1 MPPRRCATHTVFHL
15 GIAALYAAGTAAQP
29 APEPEPLGP
38 TITDVTFESGSPL
51 GSQRIALTG
60 TGFTTNF
67 HSGGNQVEIGSS
79 ATGWSACE
87 VVEGACTVDCGSA
100 SRIVCDTDQ
109 VPSDW
114 YTGDIADVS
123 SGPLDFKVTVCYDLC
138 GSTAPETQDITAGP
152 FEFTPARHSHQNPTL
167 LGVSPRHISA
177 NSGISLT
184 GSRFGNTIK
193 DYRVVYVG
201 SGRPPIGGNVDVNP
215 DMAMRAGRDGGT
227 SNVHAMC
234 RPQSLNR
241 AAPEDEEGERRQ
253 PVMAEDFEPLPIT
266 PDFYRCELG
275 DFEAGSYNVSVQ
287 LPRGLAWAN
296 PVDVGLFSVDGYGI
310 KYQVQYYPTIDSIEA
325 NGVSPASGSLAGGT
339 EVVIRGHG
347 FSMDDHDIAVEMG
360 GSKCRVMRST
370 LEEIICVT
378 DPVVPTPV
386 YTTTTGVGAADCATV
401 VDPPTLQGECATC
414 NAGGELSGG
423 LCRETPTVTITVEDS
438 DPGASV
444 HGMVSSS
451 SGGGNTFVT
460 DEGAAKGDAWA
471 IFSAPV
477 ALSGTYELQLA
488 VPAAA
493 YCSPR
498 ATAVPVVVHHSGTA
512 RRTVVSVDL
521 TAPGPVVLG
530 SFFFEGAISR
540 PFVNTFQHVSAAF
553 GLTSGRVCCHSAHGC
568 TRRCR
573 QQGDHRLCRR
583 GRSLAC
589 PGQRPAPSC
598 RLHEHRSDQLRTRGD
613 DR

>member
-1 MPPRRCATHTVFHL
+1 MRGIQVSARRL
-15 GIAALYAAGTAAQP
+15 LAALCAAGVSAQL
-29 APEPEPLGP
+29 APEPEPVGP
-38 TITDVTFESGSPL
+38 TIHDVTFESGSPL
-51 GSQRIALTG
+51 GSQRLALTG
-60 TGFTTNF
+60 SGFTTNF

-79 ATGWSACE
+79 AKGWTACE

-114 YTGDIADVS
+114 YSGDLADVAT
-123 SGPLDFKVTVCYDLC
+123 GPLDIKVTVCYDLC
-138 GSTAPETQDITAGP
+138 GSTAPETKDITAGP
-152 FEFTPARHSHQNPTL
+152 FEFTPARHSHLNPTL
-167 LGVSPRHISA
+167 LGVSPRQIPA
-177 NSGISLT
+177 NSGLSLT

-201 SGRPPIGGNVDVNP
+201 SGRPPIGGNIDVNP
-215 DMAMRAGRDGGT
+215 DMSMAPGRAGGT

-241 AAPEDEEGERRQ
+241 AAPEDETGERRQ

-296 PVDVGLFSVDGYGI
+296 PVDVGLFSVDGYGT

-347 FSMDDHDIAVEMG
+347 FSMDDENIAVEMG
-360 GSKCRVMRST
+360 GSKCRVLSST

-378 DPVVPTPV
+378 DPVVPTPF
-386 YTTTTGVGAADCATV
+386 YTTTTGPGVTDCATV

-414 NAGGELSGG
+414 NAGAELSGG
-423 LCRETPTVTITVEDS
+423 LCRATPTATITVEDS
-438 DPGASV
+438 AATV
-444 HGMVSSS
+444 HGMVSQS
-451 SGGGNTFVT
+451 SGGGNTFVK

-471 IFSAPV
+471 IFSAD
-477 ALSGTYELQLA
+477 
-488 VPAAA
+488 
-493 YCSPR
+493 
-498 ATAVPVVVHHSGTA
+498 
-512 RRTVVSVDL
+512 VVS
-521 TAPGPVVLG
+521 TQ
-530 SFFFEGAISR
+530 AIR
-540 PFVNTFQHVSAAF
+540 
-553 GLTSGRVCCHSAHGC
+553 
-568 TRRCR
+568 
-573 QQGDHRLCRR
+573 
-583 GRSLAC
+583 RSL
-589 PGQRPAPSC
+589 
-598 RLHEHRSDQLRTRGD
+598 LVIYRSFLTDSL
-613 DR
+613 